1 MLAFATGV
9 ALILGVVLMNSRTV
23 LSLVSTGL
31 LVATAAAV
39 QPAWA
44 APPPNDN
51 RADAISVDPPRELKG
66 TLVDATLES
75 GTDSSNC
82 AGTDA
87 SVWYRFVAPKRGA
100 IIIQLDAAGEMDAT
114 IDLYRQNRSKYQYV
128 ECDETDS
135 KGVATIDNE
144 SLEPGGTYAIRVGK
158 EFGSVAE
165 SFTLRV
171 LVPSPAPEPP
181 GKKLP
186 AKGVKNSVDRLVNPG
201 DAYHAFMRE
210 GRTMRLSL
218 RVQQCTSLDVF
229 GPGTTGFGGTPVK
242 RLSCGGYTLF
252 TPTESGRHFL
262 VVRAG
267 KSRDKQ
273 SYRLRIAT
281 ANRDDTTP
289 GIFIR
294 NDAKVSG
301 KVNGG
306 IDFRDLYRFD
316 VTRRSTLTLSVSG
329 GPTMRLVR
337 ENGSGVG
344 RGDFIDRTVSAG
356 RYYVAVQGEGKYT
369 LKRVSRTITNTSVRV
384 NGRRSVTVSPGA
396 SVQLSLNVRPAVAGR
411 GTMIVERF
419 DPIDGWQF
427 ARRYPVSVDSGRG
440 SATFS
445 PPSVGRYRV
454 FGEYKGTR
462 IAAPSDANSVVR
474 FKVQQPLSD

>member
-1 MLAFATGV
+1 M
-9 ALILGVVLMNSRTV
+9 SRQRTV
-23 LSLVSTGL
+23 TLLSTVL
-31 LVATAAAV
+31 LVATSLAA

-51 RADAISVDPPRELKG
+51 RADAITVDPPRQVQG

-75 GTDSSNC
+75 GTDSSYC
-82 AGTDA
+82 GGTDA

-100 IIIQLDAAGEMDAT
+100 IIVQLDAAGEMDAT
-114 IDLYRQNRSKYQYV
+114 IDLFRQTRSKYQDV
-128 ECDETDS
+128 DCDETDS

-158 EFGSVAE
+158 EYGSAADT
-165 SFTLRV
+165 FTLRV
-171 LVPSPAPEPP
+171 LIPSPAPEPP

-186 AKGVKNSVDRLVNPG
+186 VRGTKDSVDRLINPG

-218 RVQQCTSLDVF
+218 RVQQCTTLEVF
-229 GPGTTGFGGTPVK
+229 GPGTTGFGGTPVA
-242 RLSCGGYTLF
+242 RMRCGGYTLF

-273 SYRLRIAT
+273 TYRLRIAT

-294 NDAKVSG
+294 NNAKIRG

-329 GPTMRLVR
+329 GPTLRLVR
-337 ENGSGVG
+337 ENGSPVD
-344 RGDFIDRTVSAG
+344 RGDYIDRYVRAG
-356 RYYVAVQGEGKYT
+356 RYYVAVQGDGKYT

-384 NGRRSVTVSPGA
+384 NARRSVTVSPGA
-396 SVQLSLNVRPAVAGR
+396 SIRLNLNVTPAVAGR
-411 GTMIVERF
+411 GKMVVERF

-427 ARRYPVSVDSGRG
+427 ARRYWVTVNSGRG
-440 SATFS
+440 TASFN

-462 IAAPSDANSVVR
+462 IVAPSEANSVAR